1 MGIIHYRLLPTCTNT
16 YMLRSI
22 YVFVIHFLKLYRS
35 MAVRRLWKPAQRGL
49 FDERVVTRHPLG
61 ALRAVFVTFLR
72 LVPSLLPPTVRN

>member
-35 MAVRRLWKPAQRGL
+35 MADG
-49 FDERVVTRHPLG
+49 DYG
-61 ALRAVFVTFLR
+61 
-72 LVPSLLPPTVRN
+72 SLLNEAYSMKG